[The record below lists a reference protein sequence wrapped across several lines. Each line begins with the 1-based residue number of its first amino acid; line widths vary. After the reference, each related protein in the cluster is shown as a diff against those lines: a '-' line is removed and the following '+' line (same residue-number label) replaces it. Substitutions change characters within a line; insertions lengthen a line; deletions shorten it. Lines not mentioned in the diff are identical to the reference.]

1 MLKTILAA
9 MILTAGLATSAVA
22 QDSDSRW
29 GDWSWWHG
37 TDTTTTSSI
46 NTASPPAPGTP
57 VTTGVLGPCADLG
70 PGPDANAGINVND
83 QYCGK

>member
-1 MLKTILAA
+1 MFKTILATA
-9 MILTAGLATSAVA
+9 VLTVGLASSAMA
-22 QDSDSRW
+22 RDDGQW

-37 TDTTTTSSI
+37 TDRTTTGSI
-46 NTASPPAPGTP
+46 NASSPSMPGAP
-57 VTTGVLGPCADLG
+57 VTTGTLGPCADHG